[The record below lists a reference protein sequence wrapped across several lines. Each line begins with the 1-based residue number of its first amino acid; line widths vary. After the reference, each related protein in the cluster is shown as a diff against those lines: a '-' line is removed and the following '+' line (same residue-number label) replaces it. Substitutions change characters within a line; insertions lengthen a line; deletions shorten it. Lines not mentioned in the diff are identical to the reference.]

1 MGTSPQVPSRSYVSS
16 PPTGHH
22 RPSHSTSS
30 NYNSPS
36 IAPPPQASIHPGPG
50 VRRQSDYVEHHN
62 QSYSGYVPPSS
73 SARQPIDYPTP
84 HGLSHPQLPPMA
96 ASHVL
101 ERQDQ
106 RPAVPRSTSIRGLD
120 LVANGEAV
128 RYWNDVMLG
137 LTGLK
142 NFGSSVRS
150 HSGFYKS

>member
-1 MGTSPQVPSRSYVSS
+1 MGTSSQVPSRSYVTS
-16 PPTGHH
+16 PPTNH

-73 SARQPIDYPTP
+73 SRQPIDYPTP
-84 HGLSHPQLPPMA
+84 HGLSHPQPPPPA

-128 RYWNDVMLG
+128 RYWSDVMLG

-142 NFGSSVRS
+142 NFGS
-150 HSGFYKS
+150 